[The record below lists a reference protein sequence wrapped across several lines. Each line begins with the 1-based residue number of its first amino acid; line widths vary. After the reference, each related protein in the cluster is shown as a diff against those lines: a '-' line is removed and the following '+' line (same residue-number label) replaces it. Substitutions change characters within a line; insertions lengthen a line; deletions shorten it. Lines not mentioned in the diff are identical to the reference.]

1 MVLALFTAHG
11 ILQSADRV
19 LHLAGSPVGLAGG
32 FQFLIAK
39 DLPDG
44 LFHGS
49 FGLLCGAFDSI
60 FIHCRILAIY
70 LLGV

>member
-1 MVLALFTAHG
+1 MVLALFAAHC
-11 ILQSADRV
+11 IFHSADRV
-19 LHLAGSPVGLAGG
+19 LHLAGGLVGLTFG

-60 FIHCRILAIY
+60 FIHRRILAVY
-70 LLGV
+70 LLGL